1 MAQARIAVRTG
12 AAAAGDFGGVDP
24 AGSAQADRVVPA
36 ARAIVAATAAG
47 LQAAVSSSRRS

>member
-1 MAQARIAVRTG
+1 MVQARIAVRTG
-12 AAAAGDFGGVDP
+12 AAAGDFGGVDP